1 MADLLSENNSRE
13 LCGWIYVGCGSGKEC
28 AESRAKDFFM
38 VLCAAM
44 AAVFSI
50 NKDKSDS
57 EKISKDLTLH
67 LNSYIGIVSLRGVVR
82 IGARGEFLQHETY
95 CFGSRFV
102 GGDSLEEVMAIVKGS
117 IKNRR
122 SIVPD
127 PSSSPPSPMHNPI
140 PSDIKRSG
148 DVIAISD
155 DEGDSPSKP
164 HPHVHTGDENTAQHA
179 CDEGHSPRYSSAED
193 EVPSSSS
200 TQTHSGVGHS
210 SSTELLTATKLQ
222 QSSERTDDDEADKET
237 DSVDRTLNPK
247 GVSHTLALVS
257 PSFTVDY
264 EDIPVSFAASA
275 ESVDP
280 CSGTDTSFNARS
292 TKAVDNLKGLQEAL
306 NSTKPSKS
314 AASAKTSRPEEG
326 SPLVSLAE
334 VEAKKRKPAR
344 SGGDIRSHF
353 AVGSVCREFA
363 DHSAR
368 AVADQHNEL
377 ALEIKPGRGAEV
389 NTWHVQQPPGFSRLD
404 GFAQVD
410 MACLKTNGDIKLA
423 EWRWDKED
431 MCSMWRWKRKT
442 FEKEYLEH
450 SKLWKRWQTNVSYE
464 LRCGERHGDAA
475 GSAERREPD
484 PSAQDLEFLD
494 MLSKPLWEDT
504 ADEKS
509 PVVVD
514 RSVLAAIVDLAF
526 GDTAHESIGVLFGS
540 INKVTK
546 VVTVTDCR
554 GLKRKVSTLDAHSVE
569 APDMSIFFDM
579 LSDKETNIIV
589 GWFHTHLHHQ
599 LLPSKA
605 DVLLQQEFQS
615 NLPSRTESVGLIC
628 SLGTR
633 DADICMQ
640 GVQVCSRVSFTL
652 FRSSDSAHAT
662 RVKWGVNETP
672 CLSPTAMERCFEG
685 VKNTVEENRELCGD
699 LLEKAQSKLQKR
711 WLTNKWENYLIDLG
725 QGTLPLMVQQLEQG
739 LVNLRIQHAQI
750 TTRFAKQTLTGG
762 CGPLPVFSA
771 ADHSEQSGECTQR
784 VNYYDEIPENTS
796 SKDLVSTRL
805 SPVEG
810 RDKANRVSSSR
821 DSASSGTASSSS
833 KSGKQ
838 LNDSQEKDASR
849 SKRGQKGQEGQEA
862 KTVTGK
868 TGISTASRSSKDQE
882 KQKIKE
888 VGKEREAN
896 KTPIDDDGDEAKMSK
911 MSKRGCAFESKWSKK
926 KNSNSSPE
934 NNETGEDA
942 YEPDETK
949 GRSSKRRGRKKNYK
963 EADQSAGSDDD
974 EDEFQPEKAKK
985 RKSKGQGGLSSGKNS
1000 RVPRSG
1006 STGKAPTTA
1015 PFDLTSDPEEDNA
1028 EGSSSKKTRKN

>member
-1 MADLLSENNSRE
+1 VADLLSENNGME

-28 AESRAKDFFM
+28 AESRANDFFM

-57 EKISKDLTLH
+57 EKISKDLTLR
-67 LNSYIGIVSLRGVVR
+67 LNSYIGIVSLRDVVR

-102 GGDSLEEVMAIVKGS
+102 GGDSLEEVVAIVKGS

-122 SIVPD
+122 SIVPES
-127 PSSSPPSPMHNPI
+127 SSSPPSPIHNPI
-140 PSDIKRSG
+140 LPDIKRSG

-164 HPHVHTGDENTAQHA
+164 HSHVHNGDENAAQHA
-179 CDEGHSPRYSSAED
+179 CDGGHSPPYSSAED

-210 SSTELLTATKLQ
+210 SSTELLTATKVQ
-222 QSSERTDDDEADKET
+222 QSSERTDDDEADKEA

-247 GVSHTLALVS
+247 GVSHSLALVS
-257 PSFTVDY
+257 PGITVDY
-264 EDIPVSFAASA
+264 EDIPVSLAASA

-292 TKAVDNLKGLQEAL
+292 TKTVDNLKDLQEEL
-306 NSTKPSKS
+306 YPTKPSKS

-334 VEAKKRKPAR
+334 EAKKRNLAR

-363 DHSAR
+363 DHSAH

-377 ALEIKPGRGAEV
+377 ALEIKPGRGAV
-389 NTWHVQQPPGFSRLD
+389 VKTWHLQQPPGFSRLD

-410 MACLKTNGDIKLA
+410 MACLNTNGDSKLA

-431 MCSMWRWKRKT
+431 ICSMWHWKLKT

-450 SKLWKRWQTNVSYE
+450 LKLWKRWQTNVSYE

-475 GSAERREPD
+475 GSAKRKEPD
-484 PSAQDLEFLD
+484 PSVQDLEFLD
-494 MLSKPLWEDT
+494 TLSKPLWEDT
-504 ADEKS
+504 DEKFS
-509 PVVVD
+509 VVID
-514 RSVLAAIVDLAF
+514 RSVLAAVVDLAF

-540 INKVTK
+540 IDKVTK

-569 APDMSIFFDM
+569 APDMNILFNMS
-579 LSDKETNIIV
+579 SDKETNIIV

-615 NLPSRTESVGLIC
+615 NLPSSTESVGLIC

-633 DADICMQ
+633 DADVCMQ

-672 CLSPTAMERCFEG
+672 CLSPTAMNRCFDG

-699 LLEKAQSKLQKR
+699 LFLEKEQSKLQKR
-711 WLTNKWENYLIDLG
+711 WLMNKWENYLIDLG

-771 ADHSEQSGECTQR
+771 ADRSEQSGECTQR

-896 KTPIDDDGDEAKMSK
+896 KTPIDDDCDEAKT
-911 MSKRGCAFESKWSKK
+911 SKRGSAFESKRSKK
-926 KNSNSSPE
+926 NNSNSSPE

-949 GRSSKRRGRKKNYK
+949 GRSSKRRGGKKNYK
-963 EADQSAGSDDD
+963 EADHSADSSDG
-974 EDEFQPEKAKK
+974 ENEFQRDKAKK
-985 RKSKGQGGLSSGKNS
+985 RKSTGQGGLSLGKNS
-1000 RVPRSG
+1000 RVSRSG
-1006 STGKAPTTA
+1006 FTGKAPSTD
-1015 PFDLTSDPEEDNA
+1015 PFDLRSDPDEDNA
-1028 EGSSSKKTRKN
+1028 EGSSSKKSRKN